1 MPGGAVKHAREG
13 FRNPSHNLPFHHVSA
28 RVATPE
34 MPGKEVAVA
43 DQQLADLR
51 RQIDAIDDRILELLN
66 ERARVVV
73 AVGKAKAGGD
83 GDFYVPS
90 REQAIY
96 ARLIAGNPGPFPEEG
111 VRRVF
116 REIIS
121 ASLSLEQ
128 PMKVAFLGP
137 QGTFTHVAAMQ
148 QFGFSAQLVPIK
160 SIPSIFEEVGRGRAN
175 YGVVPVENSNEGVVS
190 HTLDMF
196 MKSDL
201 KIIAEVLIEVS
212 HDLLNRTGRIEDIR
226 KVVSHPQALAQ
237 CRVWLEENLPDVP
250 LVDVG
255 STTQAAQLAAE
266 DESVA
271 AIASEAAANLYGLRA
286 VKHRIE
292 DNPNNFTRF
301 LVIGQQMPE
310 PGGNDKTSIMFSVRD
325 EPGILYRMLEPFSKR
340 GINLSKIESRPMKG
354 RAWEYIFF
362 LDMEGHVREPQVAA
376 AVEELNGYCQF
387 LKVLG
392 SYPKAR

>member
-1 MPGGAVKHAREG
+1 MTDHP
-13 FRNPSHNLPFHHVSA
+13 
-28 RVATPE
+28 
-34 MPGKEVAVA
+34 
-43 DQQLADLR
+43 LAGLR
-51 RQIDAIDDRILELLN
+51 RRIDAIDDQILELLN
-66 ERARVVV
+66 RRAELVI
-73 AVGKAKAGGD
+73 AVGKAKQGGT

-96 ARLIAGNPGPFPEEG
+96 ARLLAAHHGPFPEEG

-128 PMKVAFLGP
+128 PLKVAFLGP

-148 QFGFSAQLVPIK
+148 QFGFSAQLVPVK

-196 MKSDL
+196 MKSEL

-237 CRVWLEENLPDVP
+237 CRGWLEENLPEIP
-250 LVDVG
+250 LVDIG
-255 STTQAAQLAAE
+255 STTQAAQQAAE

-271 AIASEAAANLYGLRA
+271 AIASEAAAGLYGLRA
-286 VKHRIE
+286 VKQRIE

-301 LVIGQQMPE
+301 LVVGQQMPE

-340 GINLSKIESRPMKG
+340 GLNLSKIESRPMKG

-362 LDMEGHVREPQVAA
+362 LDMEGHIRDAEVAA
-376 AVEELNGYCQF
+376 AIEELNGYCQF

>member
-1 MPGGAVKHAREG
+1 VP
-13 FRNPSHNLPFHHVSA
+13 
-28 RVATPE
+28 
-34 MPGKEVAVA
+34 
-43 DQQLADLR
+43 DQTLTDLR
-51 RQIDAIDDRILELLN
+51 RQIDAIDDQILDLLN
-66 ERARVVV
+66 QRARLVI
-73 AVGKAKAGGD
+73 AVGKAKTD
-83 GDFYVPS
+83 SRGDFYVPS
-90 REQAIY
+90 REQAIH
-96 ARLIAGNPGPFPEEG
+96 ARLSAANPGPFPEEG

-128 PMKVAFLGP
+128 PLKVAFLGP

-160 SIPSIFEEVGRGRAN
+160 SIPSIFDEVGRNRAN

-196 MKSDL
+196 MESDL

-212 HDLLNRTGRIEDIR
+212 HDLLSRSGKIEDVR
-226 KVVSHPQALAQ
+226 KVISHPQALGQ
-237 CRVWLEENLPDVP
+237 CRAWLEENLPDVP
-250 LVDVG
+250 LVDVA
-255 STTQAAQLAAE
+255 STAQAAQLAAE
-266 DESVA
+266 DEGVA
-271 AIASEAAANLYGLRA
+271 AIASEAAATLYGLRA

-301 LVIGQQMPE
+301 LVIGRQMPD
-310 PGGNDKTSIMFSVRD
+310 PGGADKTSIMFSVRD

-362 LDMEGHVREPQVAA
+362 LDLEGHIRDERIASA
-376 AVEELNGYCQF
+376 IEELHQYCQF